1 MESSSRVLFKLTRG
15 KIMLHTKILLLNTDS
30 FIKTYPYNAFY
41 LGILEA
47 NGFDI
52 SDILIN
58 EFFNLHCYYYKKD
71 WHIDFVEAVLS
82 KK

>member
-1 MESSSRVLFKLTRG
+1 
-15 KIMLHTKILLLNTDS
+15 MLHTKILLLNTDS

-71 WHIDFVEAVLS
+71 WYIDFVEAVLS